1 MEYDIKKD
9 NNKFV
14 MMGCD
19 GIWENDDANDKNI
32 NQGKWNIEK
41 MDLKSLISEKI
52 FQRILAK
59 KENADEGTDNMTC
72 IMIKFK

>member
-41 MDLKSLISEKI
+41 MKLDDIINEKI
-52 FQRILAK
+52 FQRIVGK
-59 KENADEGTDNMTC
+59 KATSDEGTDNMTC
-72 IMIKFK
+72 IIIKFK